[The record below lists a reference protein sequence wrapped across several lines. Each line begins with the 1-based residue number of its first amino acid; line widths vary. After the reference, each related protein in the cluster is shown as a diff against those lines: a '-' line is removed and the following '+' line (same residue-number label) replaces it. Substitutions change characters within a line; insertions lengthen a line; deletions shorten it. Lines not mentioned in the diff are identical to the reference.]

1 MHDSYLSPGRHMLKY
16 LGVTIYVA
24 YLFECLG
31 TKLACFYRES
41 DMEAVLQDRIS
52 WKTSVK
58 KYVTFI
64 TVFKNTVVAF
74 PPVNFKFFKNKKSL
88 KRRGLPSHPSD
99 LSMSSLDLLLKR
111 KNSFATI

>member
-24 YLFECLG
+24 YLFEWLG
-31 TKLACFYRES
+31 TTLACFYRES

-58 KYVTFI
+58 KYVTFM
-64 TVFKNTVVAF
+64 TVFKNTVVVF
-74 PPVNFKFFKNKKSL
+74 PPVDFKFF
-88 KRRGLPSHPSD
+88 
-99 LSMSSLDLLLKR
+99 
-111 KNSFATI
+111 